1 MNVELEYRVR
11 PVTRYIV
18 TRFTSPEAN
27 SGKENVLA
35 SVETRGEYDNEEIAH
50 AVAYAL
56 CKREH
61 EVLGWPVGDE
71 RVQYPVTPETKK
83 LAEIPSEG

>member
-1 MNVELEYRVR
+1 MNVELEYRAR

-35 SVETRGEYDNEEIAH
+35 SVETRGEYDNEEIAY